1 MEKGFFASLFDFNFE
16 TYITKR
22 VASVMYAVLTA
33 LVLLTTL
40 VVFIYSITLLGNS
53 YVAGQALLMLIITPI
68 FGLLALTTI
77 RVGFETSIA
86 LVAIAQNTKK

>member
-1 MEKGFFASLFDFNFE
+1 
-16 TYITKR
+16 
-22 VASVMYAVLTA
+22 
-33 LVLLTTL
+33 
-40 VVFIYSITLLGNS
+40 
-53 YVAGQALLMLIITPI
+53 MLIITPI